1 MIKYTSMNVFQSFK
15 KAAESGRLVRP
26 GDKILVAYSGGPDS
40 TALVL
45 LLLELR
51 RKWRIEIALAH
62 FNHRMRR
69 TAERDERFVRRAAER
84 WALPLFVKKQNV
96 RAYAR
101 RRRLNLEEAG
111 RELRYDFL
119 KRTAA
124 KIGANKV
131 ATGHTMNDQAETVLM
146 RLLRGAGSHGL
157 AGIPA
162 MVDGAIIRPLL
173 GIERQ
178 DLARYLRKEKQSFC
192 RDESNQDRRFL
203 RNRVRL
209 GLIPYLQ
216 KNYDPAIVRSLSR
229 LAAITQAE
237 DDFLDKMTREKCRRL
252 IIHKGTARLL
262 DMGRVSSLPE
272 ALARRCVRQYLR
284 ELIGDLR
291 GISYHDADVLLGL
304 RDGKDF
310 PLKKGLV
317 LSRTGG
323 FISVKKKTIP
333 KLRYQYLW
341 DGRGVL
347 PVREI
352 GARFRGKRIKKARI
366 RGYRLDDAARCYCD
380 ADKLDFPLLVR
391 SRLDGDRYRPLGSPG
406 RKKLKEI
413 LRAKRIPVRDRD
425 KHPVFLSG
433 GKIVWVLGLP
443 VAEEFRLTAQTEI
456 VLALNKL

>member
-1 MIKYTSMNVFQSFK
+1 MQVFQAFR
-15 KAAESGRLVRP
+15 ESVKRGRLVRP

-40 TALVL
+40 TALVH

-51 RKWRIEIALAH
+51 REWRIEIALAH

-84 WALPLFVKKQNV
+84 WALPLFVKLQNV

-101 RRRLNLEEAG
+101 RGRLNLEEAG

-124 KIGANKV
+124 KIGANKI

-157 AGIPA
+157 AGIPP
-162 MVDGAIIRPLL
+162 MVDGEIIRPLL

-237 DDFLDKMTREKCRRL
+237 DDFLDKVTREKCRRF

-262 DMGRVSSLPE
+262 DMRRVSSLPE

-304 RDGKDF
+304 GDGKDF

-323 FISVKKKTIP
+323 FISVKEKTIP

-352 GARFRGKRIKKARI
+352 DARFRAKRIKRDKI
-366 RGYRLDDAARCYCD
+366 RGYRFGDAARCYCD

-443 VAEEFRLTAQTEI
+443 VAEEFKLTGQTKT
-456 VLALNKL
+456 VLALSRL